1 MHANET
7 GEGNTKRR
15 VGIVAGGRTPFVKA
29 GKAFKDLS
37 LDKARNQW
45 QNSRI
50 LMLTRAGR
58 VTRWR
63 LSGKSRTD
71 RVCPCFPMFL
81 RWLRSQDVAR

>member
-1 MHANET
+1 MAEVSLTIAARDGYPLAATLFRPPVCH
-7 GEGNTKRR
+7 RW
-15 VGIVAGGRTPFVKA
+15 GRI
-29 GKAFKDLS
+29 S
-37 LDKARNQW
+37 LDKAPNQW